1 LISIVARKTSLIAK
15 LWATLRGNGGPFMKP
30 FQMKSRLSI
39 AGVALLL
46 VLAPLMRVAQAQA
59 QSRDEQNTASIKAA
73 VAKRLAN
80 KKSKVKVKL
89 RTGDELK
96 GRIEQADENGFTL
109 TQDKTQKQV
118 QIAYGDVVKV
128 SGRGGL
134 STAAKIGIIAAIA
147 VGVLAIVVIVA
158 LRNFDPFSGGITA
171 R

>member
-1 LISIVARKTSLIAK
+1 
-15 LWATLRGNGGPFMKP
+15 
-30 FQMKSRLSI
+30 MKSQLMKKKLMVGS
-39 AGVALLL
+39 VALLL
-46 VLAPLMRVAQAQA
+46 VLAPLMRVAQAQP
-59 QSRDEQNTASIKAA
+59 QSRDEQKTASIKAA
-73 VAKRLAN
+73 VEKRLAN
-80 KKSKVKVKL
+80 KKTKVKVKL

-96 GRIEQADENGFTL
+96 GRIEQADDNGFTI

-118 QIAYGDVVKV
+118 QIAYGDVEKV

-158 LRNFDPFSGGITA
+158 LRNFDPFSGGITV